1 MVSIKEYAKTKGV
14 TVQAV
19 YKQLK
24 THEKELENHIETVK
38 GIRYLDDF
46 AVDYLNSKSDNS
58 PAAVVSENK
67 DLIIEEL
74 KQNIQILLNE
84 KSGLEK
90 QLREVLEWKAEKANE
105 LASLEQQQLLL
116 EQKIGLAEDKVK
128 LDLQSQY
135 LPQIKT
141 LETERDTYK
150 TEAESY
156 ERTWFGFYRKKKEA

>member
-1 MVSIKEYAKTKGV
+1 MLSIKEYARVKGV

-67 DLIIEEL
+67 DLKIEEL
-74 KQNIQILLNE
+74 ENTIKVLLEE
-84 KSGLEK
+84 KSK
-90 QLREVLEWKAEKANE
+90 
-105 LASLEQQQLLL
+105 
-116 EQKIGLAEDKVK
+116 
-128 LDLQSQY
+128 
-135 LPQIKT
+135 
-141 LETERDTYK
+141 LETERSELYK
-150 TEAESY
+150 WKAEQATLIAKAEAQQARIEESIKNAEDRAKLAVQSDLIPKIKAVEI
-156 ERTWFGFYRKKKEA
+156 ERDAYKAEVESFEKSIFGFYRKKKGE